1 MTEEGFLLRYRDDQ
15 IVEVRYWVL
24 LRACRGERLEE
35 NSGMEKMA
43 LLRKFTKR
51 ASLQDIPKIAG
62 KLGAMNRGPVVKI
75 WDKVQVLWKF
85 IKDPNVVW
93 AKKAAAVGSLVYLV
107 SPLDAV
113 PDFIPA
119 GGLLDDVAVI
129 LFVVQMLAES
139 LKVYTADSASESA
152 AMEAEAEVDTG
163 RNPDVEG
170 RGS

>member
-1 MTEEGFLLRYRDDQ
+1 MK
-15 IVEVRYWVL
+15 
-24 LRACRGERLEE
+24 
-35 NSGMEKMA
+35 KMA

-75 WDKVQVLWKF
+75 WDKVQVLWRF
-85 IKDPNVVW
+85 IKDPDVAW
-93 AKKAAAVGSLVYLV
+93 GKKAAAVGSLIYLI

-129 LFVVQMLAES
+129 LFVAQMLAES
-139 LKVYTADSASESA
+139 LKAYGADDGLGTVEVE
-152 AMEAEAEVDTG
+152 EAQ
-163 RNPDVEG
+163 VEINTD
-170 RGS
+170 RKMD